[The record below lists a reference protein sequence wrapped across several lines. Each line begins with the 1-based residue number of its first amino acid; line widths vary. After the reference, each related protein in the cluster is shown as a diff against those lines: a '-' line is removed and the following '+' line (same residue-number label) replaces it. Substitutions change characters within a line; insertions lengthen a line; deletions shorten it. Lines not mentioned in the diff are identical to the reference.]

1 MRTLKVRD
9 IKIPAQATQL
19 DGGGA
24 GVDHGQSM
32 LLITRLCRFSQK
44 EISDENIFREKTDKS
59 VEMNTFSLI
68 SKDLC
73 LYQKISHFTHTT
85 RKYLKHLLKKTKILG
100 LD

>member
-44 EISDENIFREKTDKS
+44 EISDENIFREKTVKS

-68 SKDLC
+68 QRIYVYIK
-73 LYQKISHFTHTT
+73 KSHT
-85 RKYLKHLLKKTKILG
+85 LLIQHSSI
-100 LD
+100 